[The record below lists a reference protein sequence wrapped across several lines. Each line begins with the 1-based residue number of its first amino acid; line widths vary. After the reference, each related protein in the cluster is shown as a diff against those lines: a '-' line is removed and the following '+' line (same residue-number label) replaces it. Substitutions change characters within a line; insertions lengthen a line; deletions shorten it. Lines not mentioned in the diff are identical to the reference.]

1 MDLPQAARSRSWAA
15 ALAVE
20 LAPAPGRQAAA
31 NEYRRPADRRRRH
44 KCLLQLAAREPGRA
58 AERPTC
64 RPLNGGGRRRPIIMS
79 II

>member
-44 KCLLQLAAREPGRA
+44 KCLLQPASQAEQPSGRPA
-58 AERPTC
+58 GLSMEAD
-64 RPLNGGGRRRPIIMS
+64 GAGQ
-79 II
+79 